1 VLASGSD
8 PDRQIEAAS
17 LKKVTMPVEEARE
30 LALAMEPQG
39 CPYPTNRRV
48 LQGGV

>member
-8 PDRQIEAAS
+8 PDRQIAAAS
-17 LKKVTMPVEEARE
+17 LKEMAMPVEEARALE
-30 LALAMEPQG
+30 LAMEPQG